1 MNREFEALEHQLN
14 RLRPARLPAP
24 ARQQILQEMQRP
36 ATSHGPSSWLWGHRT
51 GFQVAL
57 AGACSLV
64 AVVGLHWLSLSRRPA
79 STRVDQ
85 AGIATGNE
93 LSPSLALLEAK
104 LAATP
109 PIGHNTVAAL
119 CSPSIL
125 TNFQN
130 GR

>member
-1 MNREFEALEHQLN
+1 MNTEFDGLEHQLN
-14 RLRPARLPAP
+14 HLRPARLPAQT
-24 ARQQILQEMQRP
+24 RQHILQEMQRP
-36 ATSHGPSSWLWGHRT
+36 ATRHGARFWQWGYRT

-57 AGACSLV
+57 AGALSLV

-79 STRVDQ
+79 STHVDQ
-85 AGIATGNE
+85 AGLAPSNA

>member
-1 MNREFEALEHQLN
+1 MNKEFEALEHQLN
-14 RLRPARLPAP
+14 HLRPARLPAP
-24 ARQQILQEMQRP
+24 ARQQILREMQRP
-36 ATSHGPSSWLWGHRT
+36 AIRHGARFWLWGHRT

-57 AGACSLV
+57 AGAFSLV
-64 AVVGLHWLSLSRRPA
+64 AVVGLHWLSVSRRPA
-79 STRVDQ
+79 SHVDQ
-85 AGIATGNE
+85 AGFAASNE

-109 PIGHNTVAAL
+109 PLGHNTVAAL

>member
-1 MNREFEALEHQLN
+1 MNTEFDALERQLN
-14 RLRPARLPAP
+14 NLRPARLPAQ
-24 ARQQILQEMQRP
+24 ARRHILQEMQHP
-36 ATSHGPSSWLWGHRT
+36 ATRHGAKFWQWGHRT
-51 GFQVAL
+51 GSQVVL
-57 AGACSLV
+57 AGALSLV
-64 AVVGLHWLSLSRRPA
+64 AVVGLHWLSMSRRPA
-79 STRVDQ
+79 STHVDQ
-85 AGIATGNE
+85 AGLAAGNA

-109 PIGHNTVAAL
+109 PIGHNTVATL